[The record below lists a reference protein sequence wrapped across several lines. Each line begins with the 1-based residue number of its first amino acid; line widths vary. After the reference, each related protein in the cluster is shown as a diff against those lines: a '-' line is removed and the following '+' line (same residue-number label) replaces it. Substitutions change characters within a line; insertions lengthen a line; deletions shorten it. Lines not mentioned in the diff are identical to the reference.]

1 MSFASLQSPFS
12 PGKRTVEA
20 FTLPSVLPHDVD
32 ALKTLLVTQQSAFD
46 AALAAIHKEA
56 HDYVTRILEQAIL
69 ARQRMFGASSE
80 QLRAQGR
87 LFDEA
92 ESLAHTSTEAQDTAP
107 QAPQQPAHP
116 SDPLA
121 TATATAQIKA
131 ARGKRAA
138 LATGLPRVD
147 VVHDVPQAQRT
158 CPCGTPMVEIGQ
170 DISEQL
176 DIVPMQVRVLRHI
189 RKRYGCPGSQHAP
202 VTAKLPAQPLPKS
215 NASVDFLAMLLA
227 VKFVDGQPLARFE
240 NVLARHHAVVPRQ
253 TLARW
258 VIGSAGV
265 LQPLHNLMR
274 DVLLGGALI
283 HMDETV
289 VQVLKEEG
297 KAATSNSYMW
307 VQTGGPPDKPVV
319 LYDYDRSRSASVPT
333 ALLEGFKGY
342 LMTDGYDGYNAVA
355 RIDGIERL
363 ACWAHVRRRFVEATR
378 VQPKGKRGRA
388 DEAVSLIGKLY
399 GVERQYKDAAPEA
412 RHLARQQSSVPVLA
426 ALRAWM
432 LQHTPLVTPKSAL
445 GTALAYMGNLWAQ
458 LERYTER
465 GDLPIDNNRCENAIR
480 PFVIGRKAWLFSD
493 TPAGAHASAV
503 IYSLVQTAK
512 ANGLEPYT
520 WLRQV
525 LRDLPAA
532 KTVEDVEALLPWNLR
547 LTDLAGNLGQ

>member
-1 MSFASLQSPFS
+1 MSFANLQSPFS

-20 FTLPSVLPHDVD
+20 FTLPSVLPHDVH

-46 AALAAIHKEA
+46 AAVAAIHKEA

-116 SDPLA
+116 SDPLV
-121 TATATAQIKA
+121 TLTATAQVKA
-131 ARGKRAA
+131 VRGKRAA

-147 VVHDVPQAQRT
+147 VVHEVPQAQRT

-274 DVLLGGALI
+274 DVLLDGALI

-289 VQVLKEEG
+289 VQVLKEKG

-399 GVERQYKDAAPEA
+399 GVERQYKDAAPEV

-426 ALRAWM
+426 ALHAWM

-547 LTDLAGNLGQ
+547 LTDLAGNPGQ